1 MDEKLP
7 EVTQKRVLPGW
18 PLTQWADRL
27 IEHAGMGV
35 TILDRE
41 GRVMFYNQW
50 AANRLDRKPEYIGK
64 DVEKQ
69 SQKRDHEPSLRRDAE
84 VVRGGAD

>member
-7 EVTQKRVLPGW
+7 EVTQQRVLPGW
-18 PLTQWADRL
+18 TVSQWAGGL

-64 DVEKQ
+64 DVRNHREER
-69 SQKRDHEPSLRRDAE
+69 SRILASTRC
-84 VVRGGAD
+84 